1 MLKSIQMQKIIG
13 FAVTLLIVISGSFSC
28 KKKDEL
34 PPDLGYNYFP
44 NQVGKYVI
52 YDVDSFYYND
62 FNVPL
67 TIDTFKFQLKEK
79 IQSTYLDNQN
89 RTTLRLERYVRYYN
103 DTVPY
108 SSLPWVLRDIW
119 AANRTATTAEKVEEN
134 DRYIKLAFP
143 VKQEQKWNG
152 NAQNVY
158 GEQTYSYEFINQART
173 IGGTAFD
180 SVLQVNQKDVSS
192 IVGVEYY
199 IEKYAKRTGMVYKQ
213 VINIASQ
220 PDPLWSAAVT
230 SAFLSQPIMERVTWG
245 WQYTYTYNSSGTE

>member
-1 MLKSIQMQKIIG
+1 MIKSVQMQKVIG
-13 FAVTLLIVISGSFSC
+13 FAFILLIVVSGSFSC
-28 KKKDEL
+28 KKDKDEA
-34 PPDLGYNYFP
+34 PDMGYNYFP

-62 FNVPL
+62 FNIPL

-103 DTVPY
+103 DSVPY
-108 SSLPWVLRDIW
+108 SSLPWILRDVW
-119 AANRTATTAEKVEEN
+119 AANLTATTAEKVEEN
-134 DRYIKLAFP
+134 DRYIKLTFP
-143 VKQEQKWNG
+143 VKLEKEWNG

-158 GEQTYSYEFINQART
+158 GEQTYSYEFVNVART

-180 SVLQVNQKDVSS
+180 SVLQVTQKDESS
-192 IVGVEYY
+192 LVDVAYF

-213 VINIASQ
+213 VIKVESQ
-220 PDPLWSAAVT
+220 PDPSWTPSVTAAFLAQPLMDRVT
-230 SAFLSQPIMERVTWG
+230 SGYQF
-245 WQYTYTYNSSGTE
+245 TYTYNSSGTE